1 MMEEHKKNDKT
12 IIRPL
17 YVLFEG
23 VADTCPSV
31 MMQYDGRQYNIIY
44 ISIYI
49 YIYCNIGYIVGKM

>member
-44 ISIYI
+44 IYI
-49 YIYCNIGYIVGKM
+49 